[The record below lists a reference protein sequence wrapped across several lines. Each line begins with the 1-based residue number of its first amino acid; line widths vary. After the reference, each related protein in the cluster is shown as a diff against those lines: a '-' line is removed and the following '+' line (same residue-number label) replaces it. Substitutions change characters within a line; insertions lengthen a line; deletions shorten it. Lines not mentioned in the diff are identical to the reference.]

1 MATTISGTAGVTF
14 PAGGVGNPA
23 GAVVGTTDTQTLTNK
38 TIQGGAITSG
48 TAVASTSGTS
58 VTFSSIPNWVKRI
71 TVMFNTVSTNSTNLL
86 QIQVGSGS
94 ISTSGY
100 ASQFSGGAA
109 ASGVLTTG
117 FGIATMAAGAASAFT
132 GSVTLC
138 LFGSNTWIEQGHLA
152 YVNGT
157 AVGWTSGGSSP
168 ALSGALDQ
176 LRVISSATG
185 LPSDTFDAGS
195 INILYE

>member
-1 MATTISGTAGVTF
+1 MTITLNGTTGVTT
-14 PAGGVGNPA
+14 PGV
-23 GAVVGTTDTQTLTNK
+23 TDTGALSVTGISTL
-38 TIQGGAITSG
+38 GALGSSVITSG

-100 ASQFSGGAA
+100 ASQFSAGAA

-117 FGIATMAAGAASAFT
+117 FGIASMAASAASAFT

-138 LFGSNTWIEQGHLA
+138 LLGSNTWIEQGHLA

-157 AVGWTSGGSSP
+157 VVGWTSGGSSP

-185 LPSDTFDAGS
+185 LPSDTFDLGS